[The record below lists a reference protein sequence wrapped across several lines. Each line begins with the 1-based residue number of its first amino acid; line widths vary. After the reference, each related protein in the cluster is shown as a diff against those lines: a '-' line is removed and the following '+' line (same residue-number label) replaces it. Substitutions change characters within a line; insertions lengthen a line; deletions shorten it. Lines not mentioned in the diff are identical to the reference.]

1 MQATKNNSQLT
12 EKYFYN
18 LVQTWN
24 HMKKKKQQQKVEDR
38 MENIETGHR
47 RREV

>member
-1 MQATKNNSQLT
+1 MQATKNTSQLT

-24 HMKKKKQQQKVEDR
+24 HMLKKTTTKGRRQNGKHRDR
-38 MENIETGHR
+38 YR